1 VLAGGGSKA
10 VPAYRESKLTRLL
23 QDTLGG
29 NTSTVLVA
37 AIAPKISCLDESLN
51 TLKFLERASQI
62 KGEVMARVY
71 SDNPE
76 MRNL

>member
-1 VLAGGGSKA
+1 M
-10 VPAYRESKLTRLL
+10 TRLL

-29 NTSTVLVA
+29 NTSTVLIATVA
-37 AIAPKISCLDESLN
+37 AKISCLDESLN
-51 TLKFLERASQI
+51 TLKFLERAKQI
-62 KGEVMARVY
+62 KGEVVAKIF